1 MQHRLHV
8 ECLTLPMHPML
19 GASHILE
26 EAIAPEYGWMR
37 CSALAL
43 KGVYMNVPIA
53 TGVYIIV
60 DTLKM
65 SG

>member
-1 MQHRLHV
+1 MQHRLYV
-8 ECLTLPMHPML
+8 ECLALPMHPML
-19 GASHILE
+19 GTNHILE
-26 EAIAPEYGWMR
+26 EAIAPEYGWMM
-37 CSALAL
+37 CSALAV
-43 KGVYMNVPIA
+43 KRVYMIVHIA